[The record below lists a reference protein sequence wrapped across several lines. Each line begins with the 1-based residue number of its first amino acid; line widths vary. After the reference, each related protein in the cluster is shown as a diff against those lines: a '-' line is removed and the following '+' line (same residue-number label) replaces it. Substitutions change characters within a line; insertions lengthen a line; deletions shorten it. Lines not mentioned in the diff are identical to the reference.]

1 MYINPI
7 SNYQSNN
14 TTFNGRTIK
23 VDNWTIFK
31 NMFSKVGRQ
40 ANSYIEK
47 NDLKYDECT
56 FLQKK
61 LKNGNI
67 AIRTYAK
74 NNSFLNQN
82 NLLEKTIAII
92 SKKGVLS
99 TKSSNAN
106 KICRI

>member
-47 NDLKYDECT
+47 NDLKYILKG
-56 FLQKK
+56 FLFG
-61 LKNGNI
+61 LI
-67 AIRTYAK
+67 T
-74 NNSFLNQN
+74 
-82 NLLEKTIAII
+82 TAII
-92 SKKGVLS
+92 LILIIKFL
-99 TKSSNAN
+99 
-106 KICRI
+106 